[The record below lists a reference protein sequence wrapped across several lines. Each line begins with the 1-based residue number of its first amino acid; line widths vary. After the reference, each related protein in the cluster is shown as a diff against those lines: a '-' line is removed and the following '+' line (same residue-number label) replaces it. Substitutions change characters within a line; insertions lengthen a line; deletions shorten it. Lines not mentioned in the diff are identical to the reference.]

1 MVSLFGEYQNHIA
14 LSVLRSEPMTVRR
27 IAEQRAESIWHNE
40 ADTHGKLIARTP
52 VAPRLTAADGIQCP
66 TQLSDDELLAIVGRR
81 SRKIGL
87 GSTLSC
93 GDQRE
98 SLPVVRTYK
107 VARQNRGGPATEL
120 ARLTEVDALSL
131 LYDRYHQM
139 LYALA
144 YRMVMDIQIAEDL
157 LQETFIAVW
166 RRAGSYSVQCGSVR
180 TWLFSIIHHRTIDY
194 LRQSQRYTAVNTL
207 SFDELEHSDALVCMD
222 AWEETWRTIQG
233 SHVRQALASLPVAQ
247 RNVIEL
253 AYFQGWTHHEIA
265 QECHLPLGTV
275 KARMRLG
282 LAHLRRLLAER
293 GIYER

>member
-1 MVSLFGEYQNHIA
+1 MASLFGEHQNCVA
-14 LSVLRSEPMTVRR
+14 LSTLRSQPMMVRR
-27 IAEQRAESIWHNE
+27 IAEQRAEDSWRNV
-40 ADTHGKLIARTP
+40 AATHGKLIARAP
-52 VAPRLTAADGIQCP
+52 VYPLLTDAGGTQHA
-66 TQLSDDELLAIVGRR
+66 TQLSDDELLAIVGRC
-81 SRKIGL
+81 SH
-87 GSTLSC
+87 LS
-93 GDQRE
+93 
-98 SLPVVRTYK
+98 
-107 VARQNRGGPATEL
+107 
-120 ARLTEVDALSL
+120 EVDALSL

-194 LRQSQRYTAVNTL
+194 LRQSQRYPTVSTL
-207 SFDELEHSDALVCMD
+207 SSDELEHADALLCAD

-233 SHVRQALASLPVAQ
+233 AHVRQALARLPVAQ

-253 AYFQGWTHHEIA
+253 AYFQGWTHNEIA
-265 QECHLPLGTV
+265 KECHLPLGTV

-282 LAHLRRLLAER
+282 LAHLRRLLAELEIY
-293 GIYER
+293 GI